1 MQAWKLHQLA
11 SVSKTA
17 CHFRHSTTLARV
29 ITWQH
34 EAGGDFMTVDTTG
47 AVTREV
53 LKEANTVLVDGQILP
68 MVRGWEYAA
77 AFTGE
82 DECVPVTDHWNRRRP
97 SNLDT
102 TGQIGPS
109 EPSRFCR
116 WLPFDDFIR
125 RLAIDV
131 RAALGGEDIPRRYVV
146 LNNENSYSRGYHW
159 VTVVY
164 EILRVEESS
173 PQSSAGRAALVLTSA
188 QPERGESSTV
198 SLFLQ
203 SSAGT
208 TSSHQVGSV
217 VVPPFTP
224 TSLDFCSGHGSGTFR
239 RGACNLR
246 GFLDLGLSCGIHSG
260 VLGPGIPGIP
270 GAQRPAHRRSL
281 RRAPGRFKHTRG
293 YVGHLLGPSRPAWLQ
308 SAPVYCHKLNLHVKL
323 KKSAELGMGFVS
335 CCLVVKLR

>member
-1 MQAWKLHQLA
+1 
-11 SVSKTA
+11 
-17 CHFRHSTTLARV
+17 
-29 ITWQH
+29 
-34 EAGGDFMTVDTTG
+34 MTVDTTG

-109 EPSRFCR
+109 EPSRFYR

-164 EILRVEESS
+164 EILREFSS
-173 PQSSAGRAALVLTSA
+173 VQRWSS
-188 QPERGESSTV
+188 
-198 SLFLQ
+198 
-203 SSAGT
+203 
-208 TSSHQVGSV
+208 
-217 VVPPFTP
+217 
-224 TSLDFCSGHGSGTFR
+224 C
-239 RGACNLR
+239 
-246 GFLDLGLSCGIHSG
+246 
-260 VLGPGIPGIP
+260 
-270 GAQRPAHRRSL
+270 
-281 RRAPGRFKHTRG
+281 TRT
-293 YVGHLLGPSRPAWLQ
+293 HLCAT
-308 SAPVYCHKLNLHVKL
+308 
-323 KKSAELGMGFVS
+323 
-335 CCLVVKLR
+335 